1 MKRPPR
7 ERLAASTDLYARF
20 LVLLPMPNTTA
31 AKKALR
37 QNAKARLRNRSQR
50 TALRNAV
57 KKVRTAAEGGDAAA
71 TEEAIRAAAKRL
83 DQAAAKNLIHKNAA
97 ARTKAR
103 LSKLVKSKSDAK

>member
-1 MKRPPR
+1 
-7 ERLAASTDLYARF
+7 
-20 LVLLPMPNTTA
+20 MPNTTA

-57 KKVRTAAEGGDAAA
+57 KKARAAAEGGDATVAQD
-71 TEEAIRAAAKRL
+71 AIRTATKRL

-97 ARTKAR
+97 ARTKSR
-103 LSKLVKSKSDAK
+103 LSKLAKAKSESK